1 MLIVQYLNDK
11 LSSKNDAITQ
21 PKIKK
26 YNDQIC

>member
-1 MLIVQYLNDK
+1 MFIVQYLNDK

-21 PKIKK
+21 AKIKK